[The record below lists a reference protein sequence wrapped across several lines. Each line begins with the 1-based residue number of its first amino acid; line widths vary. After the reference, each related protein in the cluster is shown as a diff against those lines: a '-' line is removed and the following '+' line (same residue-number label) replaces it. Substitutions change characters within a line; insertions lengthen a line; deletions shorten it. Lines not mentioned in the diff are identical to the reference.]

1 MAVYDDSE
9 NSRRHGKDSRT
20 NTNKT
25 VPVVKRG
32 NRLGTSARGRN
43 SFYPRA
49 RPQTPSD
56 KLAHDNDPG
65 DFIPGGFI
73 PPLCS
78 YRPDDD
84 PDFDVYEV
92 PSDTEEEEL
101 EYIINEIRM
110 EEAGIPN
117 FEDLADDL
125 KAFESGSD
133 EDVFDDQSQELE
145 WQRRQKRKYNN
156 AFGTNSNPSN

>member
-1 MAVYDDSE
+1 MAEHDQPRDP
-9 NSRRHGKDSRT
+9 RAGGKAFSSDG
-20 NTNKT
+20 NKSG
-25 VPVVKRG
+25 PMVKRG
-32 NRLGTSARGRN
+32 SRLGTSARGRN
-43 SFYPRA
+43 SYYPRA

-56 KLAHDNDPG
+56 KLAHHTALDDVG
-65 DFIPGGFI
+65 QGGTV
-73 PPLCS
+73 PQLCR

-84 PDFDVYEV
+84 PDYDVYEV

-101 EYIINEIRM
+101 EFIIPEIRM

-117 FEDLADDL
+117 FEDLTDDL
-125 KAFESGSD
+125 DAFQSGSD